1 MIQLKVLKKNH
12 RLYKKN
18 ENEEIIEIV
27 ADRNQWENNKNNKD
41 EPKAGTLERLIR
53 DKINKYGTKGG
64 E

>member
-1 MIQLKVLKKNH
+1 MIQFKVLKKNH
-12 RLYKKN
+12 RLYKKMKIRKLQRLWQTEIN
-18 ENEEIIEIV
+18 EK
-27 ADRNQWENNKNNKD
+27 NNKNNKD